1 MLCRST
7 RRLVSLRNL
16 EIGVERATQR
26 RRVAQYPGAVG
37 RARRAASMWAAGLAA
52 ALVAGPLAGCQGTE
66 PAPPPLP
73 SASETSGT
81 AATSPGTTGGADS
94 ASEPGADLVTVT
106 SSPPADPAAARVF
119 DDYVRFWQRD
129 MLALRSNDLRGSGVL
144 AFLFPP
150 QLQETA
156 TYLAGQRRAGRHTE
170 GTIGIAP
177 AVTSVRS
184 RSATVT
190 DCLDQSRTVDV
201 DRSGRRTR
209 PTPPHLPLTVSLQRG
224 TDDRWKVSDLGR
236 RGGSC

>member
-1 MLCRST
+1 MR
-7 RRLVSLRNL
+7 
-16 EIGVERATQR
+16 
-26 RRVAQYPGAVG
+26 Y
-37 RARRAASMWAAGLAA
+37 AAGMAVLVASLAA
-52 ALVAGPLAGCQGTE
+52 CQGSE
-66 PAPPPLP
+66 PGPAPLP
-73 SASETSGT
+73 SASEPSGT
-81 AATSPGTTGGADS
+81 AATPAGGTAP
-94 ASEPGADLVTVT
+94 APEPGADLVTVT

-177 AVTSVRS
+177 GVASVQG

-190 DCLDQSRTVDV
+190 DCLDQSRTFDV
-201 DRSGRRTR
+201 DRSGRRIR
-209 PTPPHLPLTVSLQRG
+209 PKPPHLPLTVSLQRG
-224 TDDRWKVSDLGR
+224 ADDRWKVSDLGR